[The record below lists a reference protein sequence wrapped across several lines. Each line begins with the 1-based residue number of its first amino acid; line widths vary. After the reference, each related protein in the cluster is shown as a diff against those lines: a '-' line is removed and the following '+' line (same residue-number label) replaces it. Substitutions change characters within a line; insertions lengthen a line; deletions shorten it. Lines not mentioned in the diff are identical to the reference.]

1 MSNNKRRLHRVSL
14 IKLTH
19 HLGWLQIL
27 PQINL
32 PLRYVLPSLS
42 LRSSNFY
49 LFFKLIMEQIA
60 IENAKTMEEV
70 QKVERM
76 IKAGKS
82 HEDTPMADT

>member
-1 MSNNKRRLHRVSL
+1 
-14 IKLTH
+14 
-19 HLGWLQIL
+19 
-27 PQINL
+27 
-32 PLRYVLPSLS
+32 
-42 LRSSNFY
+42 
-49 LFFKLIMEQIA
+49 MEQIA